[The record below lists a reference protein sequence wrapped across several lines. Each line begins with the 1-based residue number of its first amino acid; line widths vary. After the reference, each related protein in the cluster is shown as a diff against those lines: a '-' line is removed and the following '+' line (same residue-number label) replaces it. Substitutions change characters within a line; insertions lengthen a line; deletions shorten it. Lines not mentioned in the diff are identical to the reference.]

1 MLKINEYEIN
11 DKKKINAHFLPCTI
25 ENFDSK
31 APVSDFFHY
40 NKENS
45 TINPNNKDLYKS
57 HFHGRALIGKEIQ
70 LPDNLNGFL
79 YKKGID
85 SGTVDVESCFD
96 KIVLWEHD
104 IAPDS
109 RKFEDMLHWF
119 EMSKTL
125 HTNTIDNNE
134 NDNIKYEE
142 LGKKFKITDGQQKNE
157 E

>member
-1 MLKINEYEIN
+1 MKGL
-11 DKKKINAHFLPCTI
+11 
-25 ENFDSK
+25 
-31 APVSDFFHY
+31 
-40 NKENS
+40 S
-45 TINPNNKDLYKS
+45 T
-57 HFHGRALIGKEIQ
+57 
-70 LPDNLNGFL
+70 FL

>member
-1 MLKINEYEIN
+1 MLKINEYEIDDN
-11 DKKKINAHFLPCTI
+11 KKVEAHFLPCTI

-45 TINPNNKDLYKS
+45 INPNNKDLYKS

-70 LPDNLNGFL
+70 LPNNLNGFL
-79 YKKGID
+79 YKKGND

-96 KIVLWEHD
+96 KVMLWEHD

-109 RKFEDMLHWF
+109 RKLEDMLHWF

-125 HTNTIDNNE
+125 HTTNNIDN
-134 NDNIKYEE
+134 DNNINYEE
-142 LGKKFKITDGQQKNE
+142 LEEKFKITIGQQQQKKE
-157 E
+157 